1 MKKRNIYSLDN
12 LENVGKASNSAN
24 ALGDSYANELHNSAN
39 ELWSSDNGVDNSENS
54 SDNSEND
61 TDNSTIEKNNKSN
74 KQKVKP
80 KSKTQKETEFGG
92 TDREE
97 NHKKEEKFVLDLP
110 DMKLL
115 ERSVLQSIVGQDE
128 QVRKVITAI
137 YRAKEF
143 ESIKANVLII
153 GNSGTGKTETIKQV
167 AKRLRIPYTEEDAT
181 KYTQEG
187 YWGADVVD
195 MIYHLLDKTDWN
207 LKKAEN
213 GIIIIDEIDKKAGH
227 DEHDVSGVAV
237 LNSFLKI
244 IEGTT
249 IEIENAKDPFGEDV
263 LQFNTKGL
271 IIIFLG
277 AFKGLEVIRD
287 KRLNRNALGFT
298 KTPTQKEDKQKT
310 RFLKQ
315 DLVKYGMPE
324 EFVGRIDTII
334 EMNKLTKEDLA
345 AILAKSNLSI
355 FKRYRSE
362 LKKKGV
368 KLVHSRKLYDIIA
381 EKSLTLDTG
390 ARELSNTV
398 NYIFENIVYEV
409 LANPGKYTRCVLS
422 PQIVDDNTK
431 FELS

>member
-1 MKKRNIYSLDN
+1 MSTRKKQSIY
-12 LENVGKASNSAN
+12 
-24 ALGDSYANELHNSAN
+24 
-39 ELWSSDNGVDNSENS
+39 NSEIRENNQS
-54 SDNSEND
+54 ADNVKEVVDS
-61 TDNSTIEKNNKSN
+61 KNNRSN
-74 KQKVKP
+74 AKTKTKKQKDA
-80 KSKTQKETEFGG
+80 ELGG
-92 TDREE
+92 TDKKTHVEE
-97 NHKKEEKFVLDLP
+97 NEDYKIVLP
-110 DMKLL
+110 DMKSI
-115 ERSVLQSIVGQDE
+115 EKSVLGSIVGQDE
-128 QVRKVITAI
+128 QVRQVITAI
-137 YRAKEF
+137 YRAKELK
-143 ESIKANVLII
+143 SIKANVLII
-153 GNSGTGKTETIKQV
+153 GNSGTGETETIKQV

-195 MIYHLLDKTDWN
+195 MLYHLLDKTN
-207 LKKAEN
+207 GNIKEAEN
-213 GIIIIDEIDKKAGH
+213 GIIIIDEIDKKAGN
-227 DEHDVSGVAV
+227 DVRDVSGVTV
-237 LNSFLKI
+237 LNSLLKI
-244 IEGTT
+244 IEGS
-249 IEIENAKDPFGEDV
+249 IVELDDLADPFGEEII
-263 LQFNTKGL
+263 QFNTKNL

-277 AFKGLEVIRD
+277 AFKGLEKIRD
-287 KRLNRNALGFT
+287 KRLNRNMVGFAYNEEHK
-298 KTPTQKEDKQKT
+298 KTNAQKT

-345 AILAKSNLSI
+345 TILAKSNLSI
-355 FKRYRSE
+355 FKRYRAE

-398 NYIFENIVYEV
+398 NYIFENIIYEV

>member
-1 MKKRNIYSLDN
+1 MSTRKKQSIY
-12 LENVGKASNSAN
+12 
-24 ALGDSYANELHNSAN
+24 
-39 ELWSSDNGVDNSENS
+39 NSEIRENNQS
-54 SDNSEND
+54 ADNVKEVVES
-61 TDNSTIEKNNKSN
+61 KNNGSSAKTKTK
-74 KQKVKP
+74 KQKDVDL
-80 KSKTQKETEFGG
+80 GG
-92 TDREE
+92 TEKKVNVE
-97 NHKKEEKFVLDLP
+97 KKEDYKFVLP
-110 DMKLL
+110 DMKSI
-115 ERSVLQSIVGQDE
+115 EKSVLGSIVGQDE
-128 QVRKVITAI
+128 QVRQVITAI
-137 YRAKEF
+137 YRAKELK
-143 ESIKANVLII
+143 SIKANVLII

-195 MIYHLLDKTDWN
+195 MLYHLLDKTN
-207 LKKAEN
+207 GNIKEAEN
-213 GIIIIDEIDKKAGH
+213 GIIIIDEIDKKAGN
-227 DEHDVSGVAV
+227 DVRDVSGVTV
-237 LNSFLKI
+237 LNSLLKI
-244 IEGTT
+244 IEGS
-249 IEIENAKDPFGEDV
+249 IVELDDLADPFGEETI
-263 LQFNTKGL
+263 QFNTKNL

-277 AFKGLEVIRD
+277 AFKGLEKIRD
-287 KRLNRNALGFT
+287 KRLNRNMVGFAYNEEHK
-298 KTPTQKEDKQKT
+298 KTNAQKT

-345 AILAKSNLSI
+345 TILAKSNLSI
-355 FKRYRSE
+355 LKRYRAE

-381 EKSLTLDTG
+381 ERSLTLDTG

-398 NYIFENIVYEV
+398 NYIFENIIYEV